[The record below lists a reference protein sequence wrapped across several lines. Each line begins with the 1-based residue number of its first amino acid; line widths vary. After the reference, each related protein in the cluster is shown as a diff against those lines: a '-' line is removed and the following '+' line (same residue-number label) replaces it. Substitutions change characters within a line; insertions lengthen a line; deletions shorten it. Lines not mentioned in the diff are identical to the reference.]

1 MNAKQAL
8 KAASENIKRLED
20 FNLRCTNDIKGLYRC
35 IESVI
40 AGEKT
45 YCDWCEDQQECQ
57 RECKGK
63 GCAEWWLMMNLPDQP
78 EEEGDTDDSKRVFPA
93 SPTC

>member
-1 MNAKQAL
+1 MNAKQSL
-8 KAASENIKRLED
+8 KAASENIQRLED
-20 FNLRCTNDIKGLYRC
+20 FNLRCTNDIKGLYKC

-45 YCDWCEDQQECQ
+45 WCEQCEEQDECQ
-57 RECKGK
+57 RESKGT
-63 GCAEWWLMMNLPDQP
+63 GCTEWWMKMNQP
-78 EEEGDTDDSKRVFPA
+78 APVERSEADDSERILSA